1 MNESAGHGVSS
12 GNDGISFAERKRR
25 ARAVKARPRR
35 KAGGGGVRP
44 GEGAKAHTDPLASQN
59 FPEKEVAL
67 AAPVPPLPSEPP
79 ETAIIPVISPAPEL
93 TQEEIWRSRGEF
105 PATIY
110 CRPLNPRLLLIRT
123 ESGENGRVAVQ
134 PAMQLKF
141 GSGRVIWVKA
151 GRKPGFYELAGKYS
165 MWGSRCD
172 D

>member
-1 MNESAGHGVSS
+1 MSNSKRCDASR
-12 GNDGISFAERKRR
+12 DTFAELKRR
-25 ARAVKARPRR
+25 ARAVKSRHGRR
-35 KAGGGGVRP
+35 QWGAGVGLTDRTKTP
-44 GEGAKAHTDPLASQN
+44 TDPLDSQN

-67 AAPVPPLPSEPP
+67 AQDVHPGHVSGSFKGIGQINYPVAP
-79 ETAIIPVISPAPEL
+79 L

-105 PATIY
+105 EAVIY

-141 GSGRVIWVKA
+141 GSGRVIWVKP

-165 MWGSRCD
+165 MWGRRCAD
-172 D
+172 